1 MPITLNEVP
10 QQTINQDTDALS
22 RVVPN
27 TGRNDVVQKLAAWK
41 QINSG
46 AHTLRFPSDLGKY
59 YMRIQLADYKRA
71 SATSL
76 TFTPTATI
84 VLPMTAQLADTN
96 QVRYEEG
103 SLGPL
108 GGEIADATLKYL
120 NNVAKSMNNTQFSI
134 SGLQKILTATVGA
147 DFSGQGSLRQT
158 DGTGIRDA
166 GLLTAG
172 RFVNDVIT
180 SASDGTIKIPLDEAI
195 GFAGFAVNQFFVVLM
210 KGPTY
215 KEYTFHWRLMPRNA
229 GESDTIRNII
239 TTLNN
244 AAAVGLTESKL
255 FWKFPQVARLS
266 FVPNSSYL
274 FKFKPAVI
282 ESIQANYAPQ
292 GSAAFYHSTGAPEAV
307 DLTIVFK
314 EMEYW
319 LTGDFSNGDD
329 PGASTLDTSGAGLA
343 G

>member
-10 QQTINQDTDALS
+10 QQTINQNTDALS

-41 QINSG
+41 QVNAG

-59 YMRIQLADYKRA
+59 YMRIQLSEYKRA

-76 TFTPTATI
+76 TFTPTSTI
-84 VLPMTAQLADTN
+84 VLPMVTQLADTN
-96 QVRYEEG
+96 QVKYEEG

-108 GGEIADATLKYL
+108 GGEIADAVVNYL
-120 NNVAKSMNNTQFSI
+120 NNVGKTITNTQFSAGNMQATI
-134 SGLQKILTATVGA
+134 QSYLQGKVDIAGIAQALGL
-147 DFSGQGSLRQT
+147 SL
-158 DGTGIRDA
+158 A
-166 GLLTAG
+166 E
-172 RFVNDVIT
+172 FVSNVVQ
-180 SASDGTIKIPLDEAI
+180 SASDSTIKIPLDEAI
-195 GFAGFAVNQFFVVLM
+195 GFAGFATNQFFVVLM

-282 ESIQANYAPQ
+282 ESIQANYAPH

-319 LTGDFSNGDD
+319 LAGDFTNGDD

>member
-10 QQTINQDTDALS
+10 QQTINQDTDTTSL
-22 RVVPN
+22 VIPN

-41 QINSG
+41 QSNAG
-46 AHTLRFPSDLGKY
+46 ASTLRFPSDLGKY
-59 YMRIQLADYKRA
+59 YMRIQLSEYKRA
-71 SATSL
+71 SATKL
-76 TFTPTATI
+76 NFTPRSTI

-108 GGEIADATLKYL
+108 GGEIADAIIRYVNTVGKT
-120 NNVAKSMNNTQFSI
+120 MTNTQFSI
-134 SGLQKILTATVGA
+134 SGLQKAVTVGLNLSDA
-147 DFSGQGSLRQT
+147 AQQT
-158 DGTGIRDA
+158 DATGIVQAGGLAGANFINDA
-166 GLLTAG
+166 IKA
-172 RFVNDVIT
+172 
-180 SASDGTIKIPLDEAI
+180 ASDGVINLHLDDII
-195 GFAGFAVNQFFVVLM
+195 GFAGYATNQFFVVLM
-210 KGPTY
+210 RGPTY

-229 GESDTIRNII
+229 AESNTIRNII

-244 AAAVGLTESKL
+244 AAAVGLTDSKL

-292 GSAAFYHSTGAPEAV
+292 GSPAFYHQTGAPEAI

-319 LTGDFSNGDD
+319 LSGDFTNDDD
-329 PGASTLDTSGAGLA
+329 PNATALDVNGGGLT